1 MWLQPGCMC
10 VCLCGCSLRYT
21 WLQVQRPGAEATIA
35 LDLYILR
42 AYSRTLMQLIGLLRN
57 APLDLVSV
65 IDDFGAPHPSAP
77 FGLEA
82 CHATPLSVQPLTHVT
97 PPSGG
102 LIYAEID
109 YEVEAANA
117 ARFSRLYSQLPNV
130 SAPAIFRPLS
140 TSKVLTME
148 WVDGAR
154 LTSLVCDPTS
164 EFCDVDQASCLV
176 DTLVQC
182 TLRQMLQNGF
192 FHADPHMGNLLV
204 NTEGAPHR
212 RTAAPP
218 HRRTAA
224 PRRISAPSRRLC
236 PASATHRPPRVIWQ
250 ASSPTSTS
258 V

>member
-1 MWLQPGCMC
+1 ML
-10 VCLCGCSLRYT
+10 L
-21 WLQVQRPGAEATIA
+21 
-35 LDLYILR
+35 
-42 AYSRTLMQLIGLLRN
+42 AYLLQLIGLLRN

-65 IDDFGAPHPSAP
+65 IDDF
-77 FGLEA
+77 
-82 CHATPLSVQPLTHVT
+82 
-97 PPSGG
+97 GG

-130 SAPAIFRPLS
+130 TAPSIFLPLS

-154 LTSLVCDPTS
+154 LTSLTCDPTDEVRCRHS
-164 EFCDVDQASCLV
+164 RTPLAPPYIPLYPLAPLLYSPYPPPHTHPPTPTYTHTHPHTPHLHLPHTHTVHPLTPPHTPLAPPHTPLARPHPPFAPSHRALAPPQACDIDKASYII

-204 NTEGAPHR
+204 NAEGAPHR

-218 HRRTAA
+218 HRPRALRYTAA
-224 PRRISAPSRRLC
+224 HC
-236 PASATHRPPRVIWQ
+236 GT
-250 ASSPTSTS
+250 
-258 V
+258 